1 MQLETGSLLAT
12 QGWDEL
18 VLLRVPEVAMILGI
32 SRSKVYELISSGELP
47 SITIGGCRRV
57 PVAMLREWLQ
67 RQGA

>member
-1 MQLETGSLLAT
+1 
-12 QGWDEL
+12 
-18 VLLRVPEVAMILGI
+18 VLLRIPEVAMILGI
-32 SRSKVYELISSGELP
+32 SRSKVYELISSGDLP